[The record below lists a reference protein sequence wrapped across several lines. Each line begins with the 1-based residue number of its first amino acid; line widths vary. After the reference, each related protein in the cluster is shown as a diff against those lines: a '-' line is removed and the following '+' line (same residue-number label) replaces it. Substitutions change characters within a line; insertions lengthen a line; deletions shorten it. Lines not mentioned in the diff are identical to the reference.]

1 MHGSPDRAA
10 SAARTKGV
18 RMNEDPVEPLRRPLP
33 RRRRI
38 TETNTSASPPR
49 PVSGLATS
57 PPRLPAREAQWHR
70 AGGRPSR
77 PCRRIESAA
86 GIGSAPMRS
95 LTVAGAAQVGSALA
109 DVAPCFPFNRARF
122 NRARSARAFNRAR
135 SARAPRRRQF
145 RSARAAASR
154 RRAAAAHETSRRFSA
169 TRSTSTNDEDIS
181 RREAGVLRL
190 ETLQI
195 SETRLFRAKMLGL

>member
-1 MHGSPDRAA
+1 
-10 SAARTKGV
+10 
-18 RMNEDPVEPLRRPLP
+18 
-33 RRRRI
+33 
-38 TETNTSASPPR
+38 
-49 PVSGLATS
+49 
-57 PPRLPAREAQWHR
+57 
-70 AGGRPSR
+70 
-77 PCRRIESAA
+77 
-86 GIGSAPMRS
+86 MRS

-109 DVAPCFPFNRARF
+109 DVAPCFP
-122 NRARSARAFNRAR
+122 FNRAR

>member
-109 DVAPCFPFNRARF
+109 DVAPCFPFNRAR
-122 NRARSARAFNRAR
+122 

>member
-86 GIGSAPMRS
+86 GIGSAPTRS

-109 DVAPCFPFNRARF
+109 DVAPCFPFNRAR
-122 NRARSARAFNRAR
+122 SARAPFNRAR